1 MMTYV
6 LFYSFFSFAKPW
18 GFWGTAWCLI
28 YQTFG
33 LLRDVVVFTTS
44 QIFETSWSQMKHV
57 CFTHFGTRWT
67 DLAGNKTSEFLELH
81 PQHAELMP
89 DAFSFYSL
97 LLWFLAILLLS
108 WRLSLGVCRHLWQSP
123 EILFFPDPSG
133 AHVRHVCHLLR
144 SSRKRMWIAMF
155 TLTDDVLSQEILN
168 AWERGVDVKVILDD
182 EQCNVLGAD
191 AAKLQDAGVPL
202 LLDSDEARMHHKFA
216 VLDACVLAGSFNW
229 TKQASMSN
237 WENLCILRDPVAV
250 SPFAREFQ
258 RLWHSFAERKRTP
271 STSTLPGRRRHVTPP
286 GRRKGRGVAS
296 GWSGWSGASGLWDLI
311 FTYHLHS
318 WESYCYTSGTW
329 MTLHITTGYGWY
341 REIVPKWPSFGLV
354 VRWYTHITLPKMA
367 AAVVFQSKTNIT
379 RALSSSQ
386 LSFFFGSTRCSLLHS
401 IFTESWSL
409 KVSHQSWFNAF
420 DLMF

>member
-1 MMTYV
+1 
-6 LFYSFFSFAKPW
+6 
-18 GFWGTAWCLI
+18 
-28 YQTFG
+28 
-33 LLRDVVVFTTS
+33 
-44 QIFETSWSQMKHV
+44 MKHV
-57 CFTHFGTRWT
+57 CFTHFGTSNRWT

-81 PQHAELMP
+81 PQHAELIP

-108 WRLSLGVCRHLWQSP
+108 WRLSLGVRRHLWQSP

-191 AAKLQDAGVPL
+191 ASKLQDAGVPL

-216 VLDACVLAGSFNW
+216 VLDACVLTGSFNW

-237 WENLCILRDPVAV
+237 WENLCILRDPAAV

-258 RLWHSFAERKRTP
+258 RLWHSFAQRKRMP

-286 GRRKGRGVAS
+286 GR
-296 GWSGWSGASGLWDLI
+296 
-311 FTYHLHS
+311 
-318 WESYCYTSGTW
+318 
-329 MTLHITTGYGWY
+329 
-341 REIVPKWPSFGLV
+341 
-354 VRWYTHITLPKMA
+354 
-367 AAVVFQSKTNIT
+367 
-379 RALSSSQ
+379 
-386 LSFFFGSTRCSLLHS
+386 
-401 IFTESWSL
+401 
-409 KVSHQSWFNAF
+409 
-420 DLMF
+420 